1 MRILDGYKISQ
12 VSTGKVADLVQA
24 WSTPLTAQGDTASL
38 DSKAKSEFDSTASQ
52 AGLMLGWLICV
63 DDDGGHVSTSIPGK
77 LLVQPVEQKQTTHI
91 VTGQILDWSFTYG
104 AEPSIFIA
112 TELAW

>member
-1 MRILDGYKISQ
+1 MMVHMFLQAY
-12 VSTGKVADLVQA
+12 LV
-24 WSTPLTAQGDTASL
+24 WN
-38 DSKAKSEFDSTASQ
+38 
-52 AGLMLGWLICV
+52 
-63 DDDGGHVSTSIPGK
+63 K